1 MDMRIIE
8 KTGGALTVAVAVVVT
23 ILAMEGV
30 GWSQCAMCRTA
41 LKNSA
46 EGQAVAEGFRHGI
59 VLLLAVPYAI
69 AGSVGFGLFKA
80 FRKNSRR
87 R

>member
-1 MDMRIIE
+1 MTMTG
-8 KTGGALTVAVAVVVT
+8 KTTGALAAVAAVLVV
-23 ILAMEGV
+23 ILAMEGT

-41 LKNSA
+41 LENSA
-46 EGQAVAEGFRHGI
+46 EGRAMAEGFRHGI

-80 FRKNSRR
+80 FKKNSRR

>member
-1 MDMRIIE
+1 MTMTR
-8 KTGGALTVAVAVVVT
+8 KTTGAFAAAAAVVVA
-23 ILAMEGV
+23 ILAMEGT

-41 LKNSA
+41 LENSA
-46 EGQAVAEGFRHGI
+46 EGQAMAEGFRHGI

-80 FRKNSRR
+80 FKKNSRR

>member
-1 MDMRIIE
+1 MTTIRKAIGTLAVI
-8 KTGGALTVAVAVVVT
+8 VAV
-23 ILAMEGV
+23 LLMEAT

-41 LKNSA
+41 LENSA

-59 VLLLAVPYAI
+59 VFLLVVPYAI

-80 FRKNSRR
+80 FKKKNRD
-87 R
+87 